1 MKSLFIRSDLMYIY
15 LLLACLF
22 YTQGVYGQTAVSG
35 RVIDSTGES
44 LPGVNVV
51 IKGTAAGT
59 QTDLDGNYRISVDGR
74 GGGVTLVFSYVGF
87 ETQEIQVGTRTT
99 IDVTMGGAT
108 ELQEIVVTAFGL
120 EKEKRELTYSTQ
132 SVKLDGIAEARP
144 NQNLVNGL
152 QGKVAGLSIQT
163 TGSGVTGG
171 SKVILRGNRS
181 INGNSQA
188 LYVVDGVPLAGDI
201 NNLSPDDIESISVLK
216 GANAAALYGSRANN
230 GVIIVTTKK
239 GSGDLSININHTTTF
254 DEANILHDFQNQYGQ
269 GSGGVYSKES
279 TFAWGPRLDGRSVDH
294 WSPDPNFPRSTY
306 AFNAQPDNV
315 KDFFQTGRSLATNI
329 SLSRATENNSTYFSY
344 THDDR
349 KGIVPG
355 NELTRHNV
363 NLRLENKF
371 NDKLTFQG
379 KLNFIRS
386 NIDNQLAT
394 GENFANPVRHAYRL
408 PRNISADEAAVYEY
422 TDVSSA
428 NRQHFWKPGDN
439 GGANPWWTVNRNLN
453 ETTEDRILGL
463 VSGTYEFLDGLTL
476 MGRVAL
482 DRTNSFRENK
492 LYNDSYII
500 ADNGRYDAISSD
512 AHEWNTEFLLSYN
525 KSFDK
530 FSFNI
535 NFGGNA
541 RDEKQNYLNATSGSD
556 GFFVPNVFAIS
567 NAQNINTQSEQRLF
581 TRKVN
586 SLYAFGQVGY
596 LNGLFLDVSFRNDW
610 SSTLPDDNNSFSYPS
625 VGLSAVVSDL
635 LPLPEV
641 FSFLKLRASYAEVG
655 NDTDPYQL
663 SRIVNLSGGFLQ
675 LDTQQPNADLK
686 QETTKSIEAG
696 LDLRLLEDKIGIDF
710 TYYKTNSEDQLF
722 AQDVPQGSGI
732 EQRFLNGGDIQNEGV
747 EVVLN
752 VTPIRT
758 SNFSWD
764 VGFNFARNVSKVVE
778 LAEGVDELNYGAN
791 FLRSFRLTVG
801 EAWGNIYSRGFER
814 DDSGNVLMQP
824 LTTDDGEANPLAGVP
839 LITSGLDV
847 VIGNFNP
854 DWIGGIRN
862 SIRYNNFNLNFVVD
876 IRSGGEVVS
885 FTDAIL
891 AADGLTA
898 ATVNGRDG
906 SLVFGRNVFSDLNAV
921 AADGSANSTTVSAET
936 LWNNLGGRNAP
947 IGEAFV
953 RSASNVRMR
962 EISLGYAVPQSALE
976 SLPFKSLKF
985 SVVGRNLFFFSNAA
999 EIIDPEVITASTNG
1013 PPRGGTNRPTNRGGI
1028 TADGFESFAPPTTR
1042 SYGFNIQLGF

>member
-1 MKSLFIRSDLMYIY
+1 MMKSLFIRSDLMYIY

-35 RVIDSTGES
+35 RVVDSTGES

-59 QTDLDGNYRISVDGR
+59 QTDLDGNYRISVDEA

-230 GVIIVTTKK
+230 GVIMVTTKK
-239 GSGDLSININHTTTF
+239 GSGDLSININHTITF
-254 DEANILHDFQNQYGQ
+254 DQAILLQDYQNEYGQ
-269 GSGGVYSKES
+269 GSGGSYSPNS
-279 TFAWGPRLDGRSVDH
+279 TFSWGSRLDGSSVAH
-294 WSPDPNFPRSTY
+294 WSPNPKFPRATY
-306 AFNAQPDNV
+306 AFNAHPDNV
-315 KDFFQTGRSLATNI
+315 KDFFQTGRSLATNL
-329 SLSRATENNSTYFSY
+329 SLSRSNENNSTYFSY

-394 GENFANPVRHAYRL
+394 GENFANPIRHAYRL
-408 PRNISADEAAVYEY
+408 PRNISANEAAVYEY
-422 TDVSSA
+422 TDAVGA

-463 VSGTYEFLDGLTL
+463 VAGTYEFLDGLTL
-476 MGRVAL
+476 LGRVAL

-512 AHEWNTEFLLSYN
+512 AHEWNTDFLLSYE
-525 KSFDK
+525 KSFDR

-541 RDEKQNYLNATSGSD
+541 RRERQNSLTVTSDNG
-556 GFFVPNVFAIS
+556 GFFVPNLFAIS
-567 NAQNINTQSEQRLF
+567 NAQNIQSSQTFF
-581 TRKVN
+581 TRRVN
-586 SLYAFGQVGY
+586 SLYAFGQIGY
-596 LNGLFLDVSFRNDW
+596 LSGLFLDVSFRNDW
-610 SSTLPDDNNSFSYPS
+610 SSALPNDNSSFSYPS
-625 VGLSAVVSDL
+625 VGLSAVLSDL
-635 LPLPEV
+635 VKMPEV
-641 FSFLKLRASYAEVG
+641 FSFAKLRASYAEVG
-655 NDTDPYQL
+655 NDTDPFQL

-675 LDTQQPNADLK
+675 LDTQQPNPDLK
-686 QETTKSIEAG
+686 SETTKSIELG
-696 LDLRLLEDKIGIDF
+696 LDLRFLEDKIGIDL
-710 TYYKTNSEDQLF
+710 TYYRTNSEDQLF

-732 EQRFLNGGDIQNEGV
+732 QQRFLNGGDIQNKGV
-747 EVVLN
+747 EVVLST
-752 VTPIRT
+752 TPVRT

-764 VGFNFARNVSKVVE
+764 VGLNFARNVSKVVE
-778 LAEGVDELNYGAN
+778 LAEGIEELNYGAN

-801 EAWGNIYSRGFER
+801 EAWGNIYSRGFQR

-824 LTTDDGEANPLAGVP
+824 LTTDDGKANPLAGVP

-891 AADGLTA
+891 AADGLTE

-906 SLVFGRNVFSDLNAV
+906 SLVFGQNVFSDLNAV
-921 AADGSANSTTVSAET
+921 AADGSANSATVSAET

-976 SLPFKSLKF
+976 PLPFKSLKF

-999 EIIDPEVITASTNG
+999 EIIDPEVITVST
-1013 PPRGGTNRPTNRGGI
+1013 GTSGI